1 MMHFAVIVHP
11 SGRKRICLRIKY
23 KKNLPRQALDRD
35 EIAQQ
40 AHSLAFYAWGYRA
53 WWCGRCRRLKFL
65 CRKARPHPSG
75 SRSAGAEN
83 TSVWR
88 HFLLKPNVCQDRL
101 GTNIG
106 NTQKKKA
113 FSPSRLD
120 TMNDGTWEFTAK
132 LMPPPPPPPGPKP
145 KKPPPKPPPP
155 PPFQPAY
162 EIQFGVMEKGAE
174 ITATFS
180 RSRFPLKRE
189 KRSHLPRQALEAH
202 YDDNS

>member
-35 EIAQQ
+35 ETAQQ
-40 AHSLAFYAWGYRA
+40 VHSLAFYAWGYRA

-106 NTQKKKA
+106 NTQKKEGG
-113 FSPSRLD
+113 FS
-120 TMNDGTWEFTAK
+120 
-132 LMPPPPPPPGPKP
+132 
-145 KKPPPKPPPP
+145 
-155 PPFQPAY
+155 QPARHD
-162 EIQFGVMEKGAE
+162 ERRHVGV
-174 ITATFS
+174 
-180 RSRFPLKRE
+180 
-189 KRSHLPRQALEAH
+189 HRQAHASTPTTTRAETEEAPAEAATP
-202 YDDNS
+202 SAVSTRL